1 MARDLSIGD
10 VLHPRADPVTML
22 RRGLSKHCPRCGGGK
37 LYRGWFRMLDRCPS
51 CGYKFAREEG
61 FFFGAYIVNLVI
73 TEAVLF
79 GICLGYIGVHGAQG
93 NDLRISL
100 IAACAAALVV
110 PVVFY
115 PFSRTL
121 WSAIDLIFTPLELDE
136 IVEAADAVGED
147 TEDEDTEGGDAD
159 APPSSSGP
167 APTEGPAPGM
177 SDPSWRHRGRHRAHP
192 RRGRSHPRPGG
203 DGPGSGRV

>member
-1 MARDLSIGD
+1 MARDLTIGD
-10 VLHPRADPVTML
+10 VLHPRAEPLTML

-79 GICLGYIGVHGAQG
+79 GICLGYIGVHGAEG
-93 NDLRISL
+93 SDLRISL

-136 IVEAADAVGED
+136 IVEAADAVGEGAI
-147 TEDEDTEGGDAD
+147 DEDPAERGSEPLMSSRDALPETRAPD
-159 APPSSSGP
+159 A
-167 APTEGPAPGM
+167 
-177 SDPSWRHRGRHRAHP
+177 SDIPWRHRGRHRAHR